1 MVRWSIMYHYSHCMG
16 QFKKRNQSPTQ
27 MCTDHGNVSKAYHDR
42 NKFQAQDPS
51 KSIMRTAPPD
61 RRAAYGHIG
70 VTSVISI

>member
-1 MVRWSIMYHYSHCMG
+1 
-16 QFKKRNQSPTQ
+16 

-51 KSIMRTAPPD
+51 KSIMRIAPPD

-70 VTSVISI
+70 LHQSLASRTLEFEKCNLLTE